1 MMLPMAAIIYLC
13 IDLFRSEYQNMH
25 IYTINRSLV
34 LPKVFFVFSIKREF
48 YLPTV
53 TLCFLIGD
61 HQTVGVFALIIY
73 GL

>member
-1 MMLPMAAIIYLC
+1 MMLPMAAIICLC
-13 IDLFRSEYQNMH
+13 IDLFRSEYAYIQS
-25 IYTINRSLV
+25 TGVLFCQRFSL
-34 LPKVFFVFSIKREF
+34 FFSIKREF